1 VVVIADH
8 GGVDKASK
16 LQEVI
21 EKLTP
26 WFCMTQNVNLN
37 SLRVFAAAARHGN
50 FQRAAEVL
58 NISHGAVS
66 QRMKQL
72 ELDLGVVLFER
83 KARGVSLTN
92 NGERYRDAVEKAL
105 STLAI
110 AGADLQRA
118 GDQVTLHLGPSF
130 ASRWFIPRLKAFTTR
145 FADLTLTTEVHQTL
159 IKRQLGRNE
168 IAIWPGK
175 VADKVPG
182 HHVRQLSDVQLVAVC
197 SPNLFRPDWPV
208 DIETLLTFPL
218 LQDGHRRWERLIE
231 SSGHRAKHSLLNFG
245 RAALA
250 LDAAVKGHGVA
261 IAPTY
266 MVDED
271 IVAGRL
277 IELWRS
283 PDISGEYLF
292 MSWSEHET
300 ASRPL
305 QQTVDWVLSEFGLDA
320 EFIG

>member
-1 VVVIADH
+1 
-8 GGVDKASK
+8 
-16 LQEVI
+16 
-21 EKLTP
+21 
-26 WFCMTQNVNLN
+26 MTQNVNLN

-58 NISHGAVS
+58 NLSHGAVS
-66 QRMKQL
+66 QRIKQL

-105 STLAI
+105 SLLAT
-110 AGADLQRA
+110 AGADLERA

-130 ASRWFIPRLKAFTTR
+130 ASRWFIPRLKDFTTR
-145 FADLTLTTEVHQTL
+145 YPDVTLTTEVHQNL
-159 IKRQLGRNE
+159 IKRRLGRNE

-175 VADKVPG
+175 MADRVAG
-182 HHVRQLSDVQLVAVC
+182 QHVRQLADVQLVAVC
-197 SPNLFRPDWPV
+197 SPYLLRPHCPM
-208 DIETLLTFPL
+208 DIEALLTLPL

-231 SSGHRAKHSLLNFG
+231 GSGHRAKPSLLNFG

-266 MVDED
+266 MIDED
-271 IVAGRL
+271 LVAGRL
-277 IELWRS
+277 VELWRS
-283 PDISGEYLF
+283 PDIADEFLF
-292 MSWSEHET
+292 MSWSEHENG
-300 ASRPL
+300 SRQM
-305 QQTVDWVLSEFGLDA
+305 QQTVDWILSEFDLDA
-320 EFIG
+320 EFRGARMYPRPP